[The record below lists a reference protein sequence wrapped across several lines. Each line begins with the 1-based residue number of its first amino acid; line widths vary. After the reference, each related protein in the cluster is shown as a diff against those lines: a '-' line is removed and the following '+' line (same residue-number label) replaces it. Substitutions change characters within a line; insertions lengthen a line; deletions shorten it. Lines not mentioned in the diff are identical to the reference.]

1 MRGNISRTVCRR
13 GNRGGKLRTENRGL
27 ARWGSAVLRPYCV
40 RRAIRVCIAALLA
53 AGFYGEFRAHE
64 WGPET
69 RGQTTSTVS
78 RSVWD
83 GVYTEE
89 QAKRGEEMYRKECA
103 SCHGDTLVGGGGA
116 SPLTGGTFLSNWN
129 GLTVGDLFERIR
141 KTMPQGA
148 LGKLSK
154 QQDAD
159 VLAYLLSFNKFPAG
173 KTELQKQGEF
183 LREILFEATK
193 PDST

>member
-1 MRGNISRTVCRR
+1 M
-13 GNRGGKLRTENRGL
+13 
-27 ARWGSAVLRPYCV
+27 LRPYGV
-40 RRAIRVCIAALLA
+40 VGAICFVAGLLA
-53 AGFYGEFRAHE
+53 MAQESA
-64 WGPET
+64 
-69 RGQTTSTVS
+69 TTS

-89 QAKRGEEMYRKECA
+89 QATRGEEVYRKECA
-103 SCHGDTLVGGGGA
+103 SCHGNSLVGGGGA
-116 SPLTGGTFLSNWN
+116 APLTGGTFLSNWN

-148 LGKLSK
+148 LGKLTK

-173 KTELQKQGEF
+173 KAELQKQVEF
-183 LREILFEATK
+183 LKEIRFEATK
-193 PDST
+193 PEAK

>member
-1 MRGNISRTVCRR
+1 MHIRESILRLVCLRRSDFNRMRGTLLGIGV
-13 GNRGGKLRTENRGL
+13 
-27 ARWGSAVLRPYCV
+27 
-40 RRAIRVCIAALLA
+40 IAALCGGIRALA
-53 AGFYGEFRAHE
+53 GPRAPTAQE
-64 WGPET
+64 PAT
-69 RGQTTSTVS
+69 S

-89 QAKRGEEMYRKECA
+89 QAKRGEEMYHKECA

-116 SPLTGGTFLSNWN
+116 APLTGGAFLSNWN

-141 KTMPQGA
+141 KTMPQGS

-159 VLAYLLSFNKFPAG
+159 VLAYLLNFNKFPAG
-173 KTELQKQGEF
+173 KTELQKQVEF
-183 LREILFEATK
+183 LKEIRFEATK
-193 PDST
+193 PESK